1 MRLPPRRGRVRLAA
15 ETHTRHRCDACAPPP
30 GSRPT
35 WCSCCSRPS
44 GPRDGLTSLR
54 EPLLDIGRARA
65 GDGLVAIGGTL
76 GLSPQSV
83 TNLALALAGMK
94 LMLAACL
101 ILAVATAAF
110 ETARRRVADDAML
123 DVGVFLSAAA
133 SAIAAV
139 PVLVQGGVPLQA
151 ALGELLLCA
160 IASGLALWGRGR
172 WRRRR
177 WPRRVGTARRGARE
191 SSRRRSRRAH
201 AWARRCSAGACGL
214 ALGPPSPTLRLAGLL
229 QRRVRI
235 IPRTSRSDR

>member
-1 MRLPPRRGRVRLAA
+1 MRRLRAAARIAAYLVLVLLAA
-15 ETHTRHRCDACAPPP
+15 VWAA
-30 GSRPT
+30 
-35 WCSCCSRPS
+35 
-44 GPRDGLTSLR
+44 DGLTSLR

-94 LMLAACL
+94 LMLAAYL

-110 ETARRRVADDAML
+110 EAARRRVADDAML

-139 PVLVQGGVPLQA
+139 PVLAQGGVPLQA

-160 IASGLALWGRGR
+160 IASGLALWGRG
-172 WRRRR
+172 
-177 WPRRVGTARRGARE
+177 AMALRE
-191 SSRRRSRRAH
+191 MA
-201 AWARRCSAGACGL
+201 A
-214 ALGPPSPTLRLAGLL
+214 
-229 QRRVRI
+229 
-235 IPRTSRSDR
+235 